1 MANIMFYLTTEVM
14 IDNEGNKGVL
24 PFTFDTYEA
33 ALAKYYTVL
42 SAAASSTVPYH
53 ACFIIRSD
61 GVMTDGKV
69 FDRTGGVYPQPQPVT
84 KSMTAIEIESETK
97 SEPDLELKKEEVKE
111 ELKEVEEEVEVK
123 EELEEVT
130 ETEEENLKKD

>member
-33 ALAKYYTVL
+33 ALAKYYYVL

-69 FDRTGGVYPQPQPVT
+69 FDRTGGVYPQPQVQTRTMP
-84 KSMTAIEIESETK
+84 IIESELE
-97 SEPDLELKKEEVKE
+97 SEKEIIDESTDEFKDEIIE
-111 ELKEVEEEVEVK
+111 EESEEEVEDSNS
-123 EELEEVT
+123 EEKT
-130 ETEEENLKKD
+130 EPMER

>member
-84 KSMTAIEIESETK
+84 KSTPVIEIKSETK
-97 SEPDLELKKEEVKE
+97 SEPELELKKEEVKE
-111 ELKEVEEEVEVK
+111 ELKEEVEVK